1 MCVFLFCYGL
11 TTRSMEG
18 TQLWKGSLEREV
30 LGPGLL
36 SCLKESVGNT
46 SNKFLQISH
55 EHLHKALVTGQH
67 VTCCICRSVEGKKGG
82 MGWLE
87 KYKKKKRN
95 AKRSAPY
102 CLRILR
108 CQLWHI
114 DMNLYLWQKELTRK
128 AHWGFNGSLCW
139 SVISFNS
146 AWYKKKKKL
155 INLQRM
161 FLQSM
166 HFKFGIKCE
175 IHKITKRSPWQ
186 NKVIS
191 GY

>member
-11 TTRSMEG
+11 AMCSMEG
-18 TQLWKGSLEREV
+18 TQLWKESLEQEV
-30 LGPGLL
+30 LGPARSVILL
-36 SCLKESVGNT
+36 ERVSGKYF
-46 SNKFLQISH
+46 KQI
-55 EHLHKALVTGQH
+55 LANQPWAPTQGTGQH

-87 KYKKKKRN
+87 EYKKKKRH

-108 CQLWHI
+108 CQLWHM
-114 DMNLYLWQKELTRK
+114 DMNLYLWQKEFTRK

-139 SVISFNS
+139 SVISFNL
-146 AWYKKKKKL
+146 AWYKKKKF